1 MADGVLGIMNELG
14 IKTPEWLSGTM
25 TGMNEMLEGL
35 SQIDITKPMS
45 ILTGGLQTIKGAV
58 KSIVSLGGTIKLFNT
73 ADYSG
78 YNEMVK
84 KYEVLMDVWDQ
95 LLNKK
100 KAYIKESYGAEATA
114 AGTEA
119 LSLLNT
125 EKEVT
130 KRLGNSRLSA
140 GSSAGSHSLGYR
152 MWKGSVKYEG
162 KNWQNVNGDVV
173 KGLED
178 AGLGNAQFNGMN
190 DMLNMTGKQLEWIK
204 PTIPDCGR

>member
-1 MADGVLGIMNELG
+1 
-14 IKTPEWLSGTM
+14 
-25 TGMNEMLEGL
+25 
-35 SQIDITKPMS
+35 
-45 ILTGGLQTIKGAV
+45 
-58 KSIVSLGGTIKLFNT
+58 
-73 ADYSG
+73 
-78 YNEMVK
+78 MVK

-204 PTIPDCGR
+204 TNYTGLWSVMDGDFRGYLDKIIEYGEAEIENGVRQGTAERYFFRQF